1 MKFSIKDFFNKCEQ
15 ICSFLRIWLHLLKNS
30 LMENFNFCAV
40 CQPYKCLV
48 VFKFC
53 VRLFQNKMLLFF
65 IDFLIYQIAKL
76 IRKSLNIKGLYLK
89 PCRSQVKSKTS
100 CKEKVPEFWC
110 MERKRCWYIYIYI
123 YPYNIKINM
132 VPYFGVMAS
141 LTSFSTV
148 SYFFY

>member
-1 MKFSIKDFFNKCEQ
+1 MAGWLWVYAVESTRSNRENFFVICFAQKKKFSIKDFFSKCHQ
-15 ICSFLRIWLHLLKNS
+15 IRSFLRIWLHLLKNS

-76 IRKSLNIKGLYLK
+76 IRKSLKIKGLYLK

-100 CKEKVPEFWC
+100 CKEKVPEFRC
-110 MERKRCWYIYIYI
+110 MERKTCWYIYI
-123 YPYNIKINM
+123 
-132 VPYFGVMAS
+132 S
-141 LTSFSTV
+141 L
-148 SYFFY
+148 